1 MTRRLPALLLFS
13 LLLFTGAAAAS
24 TNDLREEQAAIQD
37 KIARIKQKIE
47 WANSRETVLTSEI
60 TAVTS
65 RIRAFEDGVQRA
77 TSELRTLESELAV
90 HKNRL
95 ALLTRKYRLQT
106 ERLGQLREDYAA
118 AEARLFRRIV
128 AIYQEEETTAVDVVL
143 RSRSFAEMLDQLDY
157 LQDIGQ
163 QDRVIARQVARAK
176 GQMWQARRET
186 NLTRKDVTTTAKEVE
201 VRLDRQLE
209 ERNRLLAAQNQ
220 LASARNDKQRTLA
233 KVEASERDFHHE
245 LDGLE
250 KSSAELSAKIL
261 AAQSRSS
268 GVSYSGSGTF
278 IWPVSGP
285 VTSTFGW
292 RWGRMHEG
300 IDIGAPSG
308 APIVAAGPGTVI
320 FAGWMGGYGQ
330 LVVVDHGGG
339 VATAYAH
346 MSQLGSGVGQQVA
359 QGQVIGYIGCTGH
372 CYGSH
377 LHFEVRVN
385 GAARDPL
392 GYL

>member
-1 MTRRLPALLLFS
+1 MTRRLPAVVLLS
-13 LLLFTGAAAAS
+13 LLLFTGGAAAS
-24 TNDLREEQAAIQD
+24 NNDLREQQSSIQD
-37 KIARIKQKIE
+37 KIERVKQKLA
-47 WANSRETVLTSEI
+47 WASKREGVLTSEI
-60 TAVTS
+60 SAVTA
-65 RIRAFEDGVQRA
+65 RIRALEDGVQRA

-90 HKNRL
+90 HRNRL
-95 ALLTRKYRLQT
+95 ALLTQKYRLQT
-106 ERLGQLREDYAA
+106 ERLVQLRRDYEA
-118 AEARLFRRIV
+118 AESRLFRRIV

-157 LQDIGQ
+157 LNDIGT

-176 GQMWQARRET
+176 GQMWQARRDT
-186 NLTRKDVTTTAKEVE
+186 NLTRKDVAVTAKEVE

-209 ERNRLLAAQNQ
+209 ERNRLLSAQNQ
-220 LASARNDKQRTLA
+220 LSSARQQKERTLT
-233 KVEASERDFHHE
+233 KVEASERHFHHE

-250 KSSAELSAKIL
+250 QARAELVAKIL

-278 IWPVSGP
+278 VWPVSGP

-300 IDIGAPSG
+300 IDIGAPTG
-308 APIVAAGPGTVI
+308 APIVAAGPGSVI
-320 FAGWMGGYGQ
+320 FSGWMGGYGN

-339 VATAYAH
+339 LATAYAH
-346 MSQLGSGVGQQVA
+346 MSQIGASLGQQVA
-359 QGQVIGYIGCTGH
+359 QGQVIGYVGCTGH
-372 CYGSH
+372 CFGSH

>member
-1 MTRRLPALLLFS
+1 MTRRLPAVVLLS
-13 LLLFTGAAAAS
+13 LLLFTGGAAAS
-24 TNDLREEQAAIQD
+24 SHDLREQQSSIQD
-37 KIARIKQKIE
+37 KIERVNQKIE
-47 WANSRETVLTSEI
+47 WANKREGVLTSEI
-60 TAVTS
+60 SAVTA
-65 RIRAFEDGVQRA
+65 RIRALEGGVQRA
-77 TSELRTLESELAV
+77 TTDLRTLESELAV
-90 HKNRL
+90 HRNRL
-95 ALLTRKYRLQT
+95 ALLTQKYRLQT
-106 ERLGQLREDYAA
+106 ERLVQLRRDYEA

-143 RSRSFAEMLDQLDY
+143 QSRSFAEMLDQLDY
-157 LQDIGQ
+157 LNDIGT

-186 NLTRKDVTTTAKEVE
+186 TLTRKDVGATAKEVE
-201 VRLDRQLE
+201 VRLDRQVE

-220 LASARNDKQRTLA
+220 LASARQQKERTLS

-250 KSSAELSAKIL
+250 QARAELVAKIL

-278 IWPVSGP
+278 VWPVSGP

-300 IDIGAPSG
+300 IDIGAPTG

-320 FAGWMGGYGQ
+320 FSGWMGGYGN

-339 VATAYAH
+339 LATAYAH
-346 MSQLGSGVGQQVA
+346 MSQIGAGVGQQVG
-359 QGQVIGYIGCTGH
+359 QGQVIGYVGCTGH